1 MIRKFP
7 LLCSPIQIGN
17 ITFRNRMAAAPMGG
31 TDITPEGCIGRR
43 STAFYELRA
52 KGGAAAVTVSEL
64 IVHPET
70 DSSPMFHIGSDT
82 PGSLASFAY
91 TADAIRRHGAVPSV
105 ELSHGGQNAD
115 LAHVSIKYGPSAARE
130 PNGSTVRAL
139 TPAQIREIAQS
150 YGEAAGLVKRAG
162 FEMVMIHGGHSWLI
176 NQFLSPRYNHRTD
189 IYGGSLENRCRFA
202 LEVLESVRAAVGP
215 GFPIEF
221 RMSGV
226 ESLEGGYGLDTAVEI
241 ARIIEPEIDLLHVSA
256 GSHFNG
262 FDVTH
267 PSMFSPHGVN
277 VYLAAEIKKHVS
289 VPVATV
295 GALGDPHRMEEILA
309 SGQADVLYMAR
320 ALLADPY
327 LPRKVTENRGE
338 EIIHCMR
345 CYTCIAER
353 GITKTRRC
361 ALNPQIGREIEGLEI
376 QPAPRPRKVL
386 VAGGGPGGM
395 EAALIAAQRGH
406 KTILCEKTDRLGGIP
421 NCEEGVPFKEAMFGF
436 TGTMERLL
444 RKEGVEIRLNTPVTA
459 AVAEAEGADVLIC
472 AVGSEPLIPPIP
484 GTDGRNVIVVNELP
498 ARRKDVGQK
507 VIVLGGGLAGCET
520 AVHLAGEG
528 KSVVLIEMRDALA
541 PDANRFHKDV
551 LLEQLDGRVEVKLGY
566 QGIRITTAGLHCIS
580 PEGKEALL
588 AADTVILAAGQR
600 SRRTE
605 ANALLDAAPRVYQIG
620 DCAAPRDMTA
630 AIYQGYH
637 AAMDV

>member
-7 LLCSPIQIGN
+7 HLSSPIQIGN
-17 ITFRNRMAAAPMGG
+17 ITFRNRMTAAPMGG

-43 STAFYELRA
+43 STAFYEHRA

-70 DSSPMFHIGSDT
+70 DASPMFHIGIEPSSSMS
-82 PGSLASFAY
+82 GFAY
-91 TADAIRRHGAVPSV
+91 TADAIRRHGAIPSV
-105 ELSHGGQNAD
+105 ELSHGGRFAALGQIS
-115 LAHVSIKYGPSAARE
+115 VKYGPSAGLEADGSAVRE
-130 PNGSTVRAL
+130 L
-139 TPAQIREIAQS
+139 TPEQIREIVSS
-150 YGEAAGLVKRAG
+150 YGRAAGLAKRAG

-176 NQFLSPRYNHRTD
+176 NQFFSPCYNHRSD
-189 IYGGSLENRCRFA
+189 AYGGKLENRCRFA
-202 LEVLESVRAAVGP
+202 IEVLESVRDAVGP

-226 ESLEGGYGLDTAVEI
+226 ESLDGGYGLDTAVEI
-241 ARIIEPEIDLLHVSA
+241 AEIIEPHIDLLHVSA

-267 PSMFSPHGVN
+267 PSMFAPHGVN
-277 VYLAAEIKKHVS
+277 VYLASEIKKHVA

-295 GALGDPHRMEEILA
+295 GALGDPARMEEIIA
-309 SGQADVLYMAR
+309 SGQADVISMAR

-327 LPRKVTENRGE
+327 LPWKVIGNHEE

-345 CYTCIAER
+345 CYTCMAER
-353 GITKTRRC
+353 GKSKTRRC
-361 ALNPQIGREIEGLEI
+361 ALNPLVGREIEGFEV
-376 QPAPRPRKVL
+376 QPAPKLRKVL

-406 KTILCEKTDRLGGIP
+406 KTILCEKTERLGGIP

-436 TGTMERLL
+436 TKTMERLL

-459 AVAEAEGADVLIC
+459 AYADKENVDVLIC
-472 AVGSEPLIPPIP
+472 AVGSEPLIPPLP
-484 GTDGRNVIVVNELP
+484 GIDGKNVILVNDLP
-498 ARRKDVGQK
+498 ARRKDIGQR
-507 VIVLGGGLAGCET
+507 VIILGGGLAGCET
-520 AVHLAGEG
+520 AVHLANEG
-528 KSVVLIEMRDALA
+528 KFVIIVEMRDTLA
-541 PDANRFHKDV
+541 PDANHFQGGI
-551 LLEQLDGRVEVKLGY
+551 LLERLKGRVETKLGY
-566 QGIRITTAGLHCIS
+566 KGIRISDAGLYCMS
-580 PEGKEALL
+580 REGKEELIRTDTVLL
-588 AADTVILAAGQR
+588 ATGQR
-600 SRRTE
+600 SRRKE
-605 ANALLDAAPRVYQIG
+605 ADILRDAAPRVYQVG
-620 DCAAPRDMTA
+620 DCVAPKDMTT